1 MASEKVTP
9 KKMVVGQRV
18 AVTIEKIAHGGHFI
32 ARHEGAV
39 IFVRHA
45 IPGEECTI
53 EISSVGSSFNRGDVV
68 SVEKASVDR
77 VSPPCSYAHRLGCGG
92 CDFQHIEISAQ
103 RKLKSDVIRE
113 QFARIAKMEI
123 DVEVEEVG
131 PALGWRTRATA
142 SVTKSGKIGFISAR
156 SHNVIAIDNCLITAP
171 GIEFSALSKKQWQ
184 TGAKIDLATSS
195 TGESFVSGDVT
206 ELMHEKVGDRVLEVS
221 NDSFWQSHVNA
232 PQVLTEIVS
241 EYANVQSG
249 EHVLD
254 LYGGVGLFT
263 SALIDAVGPTGRIDL
278 VEGSKSA
285 TADAKKNFSAHSNV
299 NIVTASVERAITRID
314 GGDVVILD
322 PPREGA
328 GKEVISELARISPR
342 AIVYVACDP
351 AALARD
357 TTYLQEVGYSLK
369 KMRAFDLF
377 PMTHQIET
385 VALYEHNKVS

>member
-18 AVTIEKIAHGGHFI
+18 AVTIEKVAHGGHFI

-53 EISSVGSSFNRGDVV
+53 EISSVGSSFNRGDVI
-68 SVEKASVDR
+68 SVEKPSVDR
-77 VSPPCSYAHRLGCGG
+77 VTPPCSYAHRLGCGG

-103 RKLKSDVIRE
+103 RKLKGDVIRE
-113 QFARIAKMEI
+113 QFARIAKIEV

-131 PALGWRTRATA
+131 PALGWRTRASA
-142 SVTKSGKIGFISAR
+142 SVTKSGKLGFISAR
-156 SHNVIAIDNCLITAP
+156 SHNVIAIENCPITAP
-171 GIEFSALSKKQWQ
+171 GIGFSTQAKKQWQ
-184 TGAKIDLATSS
+184 AGEKIDLATSS
-195 TGESFVSGDVT
+195 TGESYVT
-206 ELMHEKVGDRVLEVS
+206 GESKEVMHEKVGDNVLEVS
-221 NDSFWQSHVNA
+221 NDSFWQSHINA
-232 PQVLTEIVS
+232 PKVLTEIVS
-241 EYANVQSG
+241 EYANVHSG

-263 SALIDAVGPTGRIDL
+263 SALIGAVGPKGRIDL

-285 TADAKKNFSAHSNV
+285 TADAKRNFAAHSNV

-328 GKEVISELARISPR
+328 GKEVISELARIAPR

-357 TTYLQEVGYSLK
+357 TTYLHEVGYSLK

-377 PMTHQIET
+377 PMTHHIET
-385 VALYEHNKVS
+385 VALYEQNKVS

>member
-18 AVTIEKIAHGGHFI
+18 AVTIEKVAHGGHFI

-53 EISSVGSSFNRGDVV
+53 EISSVGSSFNRGDVI

-77 VSPPCSYAHRLGCGG
+77 VTPPCSYAHRLGCGG

-113 QFARIAKMEI
+113 QFARIAKMEV

-131 PALGWRTRATA
+131 PTLGWRTRATA
-142 SVTKSGKIGFISAR
+142 SVTKSGKLGFISAR
-156 SHNVIAIDNCLITAP
+156 SHNVIAIENCPITAP
-171 GIEFSALSKKQWQ
+171 GIGFSTHAKKQWQ
-184 TGAKIDLATSS
+184 AGEKIDLATSS
-195 TGESFVSGDVT
+195 TGESYVTGDSKEV
-206 ELMHEKVGDRVLEVS
+206 MHEKVGNNVLEVS

-232 PQVLTEIVS
+232 PKVLTEIVS

-263 SALIDAVGPTGRIDL
+263 SALIGAVGPKGRIDL

-285 TADAKKNFSAHSNV
+285 TADAKRNFASHSNV

-314 GGDVVILD
+314 RGDVVILD

-328 GKEVISELARISPR
+328 GKEVISELSRIAPR

-357 TTYLQEVGYSLK
+357 TTYLHEVGYSLK

-377 PMTHQIET
+377 PMTHHIET
-385 VALYEHNKVS
+385 VALYEQNKVS

>member
-18 AVTIEKIAHGGHFI
+18 AVTIEKVAHGGHFI

-53 EISSVGSSFNRGDVV
+53 EISSVGSSFNRGDVI
-68 SVEKASVDR
+68 SVEKPSVDR
-77 VSPPCSYAHRLGCGG
+77 VTPPCSYAHRLGCGG

-113 QFARIAKMEI
+113 QFARIAKMEV

-131 PALGWRTRATA
+131 PALGWRTRASA
-142 SVTKSGKIGFISAR
+142 SVTKSGKLGFISAR
-156 SHNVIAIDNCLITAP
+156 SHNVIAIENCPITAP
-171 GIEFSALSKKQWQ
+171 GIGFSTHAKKQWQ
-184 TGAKIDLATSS
+184 AGEKIDLATSS
-195 TGESFVSGDVT
+195 TGESYVT
-206 ELMHEKVGDRVLEVS
+206 GESKEVMHEKVGDNVLEVS
-221 NDSFWQSHVNA
+221 NDSFWQSHINA
-232 PQVLTEIVS
+232 PKVLTEIVS

-263 SALIDAVGPTGRIDL
+263 SALIGAVGPKGRIDL

-285 TADAKKNFSAHSNV
+285 TADAKRNFAAHSNV

-328 GKEVISELARISPR
+328 GKEVISELARIAPR

-357 TTYLQEVGYSLK
+357 TTYLHEVGYSLK

-377 PMTHQIET
+377 PMTHHIET
-385 VALYEHNKVS
+385 VALYEQNKVS

>member
-123 DVEVEEVG
+123 DVEVEEAG

-195 TGESFVSGDVT
+195 TGESFVTGDVT

-377 PMTHQIET
+377 PMTHHIET
-385 VALYEHNKVS
+385 VALYEQNKVS

>member
-123 DVEVEEVG
+123 DVEVEQVG

-377 PMTHQIET
+377 PMTHHIET

>member
-1 MASEKVTP
+1 
-9 KKMVVGQRV
+9 
-18 AVTIEKIAHGGHFI
+18 
-32 ARHEGAV
+32 
-39 IFVRHA
+39 
-45 IPGEECTI
+45 
-53 EISSVGSSFNRGDVV
+53 
-68 SVEKASVDR
+68 

-113 QFARIAKMEI
+113 QFARIAKMEV

-142 SVTKSGKIGFISAR
+142 SVTKSGKLGFISAR
-156 SHNVIAIDNCLITAP
+156 SHNVIAIENCPITAP
-171 GIEFSALSKKQWQ
+171 GIQFSTLAKKQWQ
-184 TGAKIDLATSS
+184 PGEKIDLATSS
-195 TGESFVSGDVT
+195 TGESYVTGDNT
-206 ELMHEKVGDRVLEVS
+206 ELMHEKVGESVLEVS
-221 NDSFWQSHVNA
+221 NDSFWQSHINA
-232 PQVLTEIVS
+232 PRVLTQIVS

-263 SALIDAVGPTGRIDL
+263 SAFIDHVGPTGRVDL

-285 TADAKKNFSAHSNV
+285 TADAKRNFAQYSNV

-328 GKEVISELARISPR
+328 GKEVISELARIAPR
-342 AIVYVACDP
+342 VIVYVACDP

-369 KMRAFDLF
+369 KIRAFDLF
-377 PMTHQIET
+377 PMTHHIET
-385 VALYEHNKVS
+385 VALYEQSNVS

>member
-1 MASEKVTP
+1 
-9 KKMVVGQRV
+9 MVVGQRV

-195 TGESFVSGDVT
+195 TGESFVTGDVT

-377 PMTHQIET
+377 PMTHHIET

>member
-18 AVTIEKIAHGGHFI
+18 AVTIEKVAHGGHFI

-53 EISSVGSSFNRGDVV
+53 EISSVGSSFNRGDVI
-68 SVEKASVDR
+68 SVEKPSVDR
-77 VSPPCSYAHRLGCGG
+77 VTPPCSYAHRLGCGG

-113 QFARIAKMEI
+113 QFARIAKMEV

-131 PALGWRTRATA
+131 PALGWRTRASA
-142 SVTKSGKIGFISAR
+142 SVTKSGKLGFISAR
-156 SHNVIAIDNCLITAP
+156 SHNVIAIENCPITAP
-171 GIEFSALSKKQWQ
+171 GIGFSTHAKKQWQ
-184 TGAKIDLATSS
+184 AGEKIDLATSS
-195 TGESFVSGDVT
+195 TGESYVT
-206 ELMHEKVGDRVLEVS
+206 GESKEVMHEKVGNNVLEVS
-221 NDSFWQSHVNA
+221 NDSFWQSHINA
-232 PQVLTEIVS
+232 PKVLTEIVS

-263 SALIDAVGPTGRIDL
+263 SALIGAVGPKGRIDL

-285 TADAKKNFSAHSNV
+285 TADAKRNFAAHSNV

-328 GKEVISELARISPR
+328 GKEVISELSRIAPR

-357 TTYLQEVGYSLK
+357 TTYLHEVGYSLK

-377 PMTHQIET
+377 PMTHHIET
-385 VALYEHNKVS
+385 VALYEQNKVS

>member
-18 AVTIEKIAHGGHFI
+18 AVTIEKVAHGGHFI

-53 EISSVGSSFNRGDVV
+53 EISSVGSSFNRGDVI
-68 SVEKASVDR
+68 SVEKPSIDR

-113 QFARIAKMEI
+113 QFARIAKMEV

-142 SVTKSGKIGFISAR
+142 SVTKSGKLGFISAR
-156 SHNVIAIDNCLITAP
+156 SHNVIAIENCPITAP
-171 GIEFSALSKKQWQ
+171 GIGFSTHAKKQWQ
-184 TGAKIDLATSS
+184 AGEKIDLATSS
-195 TGESFVSGDVT
+195 TGESYITGESKEV
-206 ELMHEKVGDRVLEVS
+206 MHEKVGNNVLEVS

-232 PQVLTEIVS
+232 PKVLTEIVS
-241 EYANVQSG
+241 EYANVHSG

-285 TADAKKNFSAHSNV
+285 TADAKRNFAAHSNV

-328 GKEVISELARISPR
+328 GKEVISELARIAPR

-357 TTYLQEVGYSLK
+357 TTYLHEVGYSLK

-377 PMTHQIET
+377 PMTHHIET
-385 VALYEHNKVS
+385 VALYEQNKVS

>member
-1 MASEKVTP
+1 MASEKAP
-9 KKMVVGQRV
+9 AKKMIVGQRI
-18 AVTIEKIAHGGHFI
+18 AVTIEKVAHGGHFI
-32 ARHEGAV
+32 ARHDGAV

-68 SVEKASVDR
+68 SVEKVSTDR

-113 QFARIAKMEI
+113 QFARIAKMDI
-123 DVEVEEVG
+123 DIEVEEVG
-131 PALGWRTRATA
+131 PALGWRTRAVA
-142 SVTKSGKIGFISAR
+142 SVTKSGKLGFISAR
-156 SHNVIAIDNCLITAP
+156 SHNVIAIENCPITAP
-171 GIEFSALSKKQWQ
+171 GIKFSTLAKKEWQ
-184 TGAKIDLATSS
+184 SGEKIDLATSS
-195 TGESFVSGDVT
+195 TGESYVTGDT
-206 ELMHEKVGDRVLEVS
+206 SELLHEKVGDNVLEVS
-221 NDSFWQSHVNA
+221 NDSFWQSHINA
-232 PQVLTEIVS
+232 PTVLTEIVS
-241 EYANVQSG
+241 EYAHVHNG

-263 SALIDAVGPTGRIDL
+263 SALIGQVGPTGRIDL
-278 VEGSKSA
+278 IEGSKSA
-285 TADAKKNFSAHSNV
+285 TTDAKRNFMDYKNVH
-299 NIVTASVERAITRID
+299 IVTASVERAITRIE

-357 TTYLQEVGYSLK
+357 TTYLQEVGFALK
-369 KMRAFDLF
+369 KIRAFDLF
-377 PMTHQIET
+377 PMTHHIET
-385 VALYEHNKVS
+385 VGLYERNEVS

>member
-18 AVTIEKIAHGGHFI
+18 AVTIEKVAHGGHFI

-53 EISSVGSSFNRGDVV
+53 EISSVGSSFNRGDVI
-68 SVEKASVDR
+68 SVEKPSVDR
-77 VSPPCSYAHRLGCGG
+77 VTPPCSYAHRLGCGG

-113 QFARIAKMEI
+113 QFARIAKMEV

-142 SVTKSGKIGFISAR
+142 SVTKSGKLGFISAR
-156 SHNVIAIDNCLITAP
+156 SHNVIAIENCPITAP
-171 GIEFSALSKKQWQ
+171 GIEFSTLAKKQWQ
-184 TGAKIDLATSS
+184 AGEKIDLATSS
-195 TGESFVSGDVT
+195 TGESYVT
-206 ELMHEKVGDRVLEVS
+206 GESKEVMHEKVGNNVLEVS

-232 PQVLTEIVS
+232 PKVLTEIVS
-241 EYANVQSG
+241 EYANAQSG

-263 SALIDAVGPTGRIDL
+263 SALIDQVGPKGRIDL

-285 TADAKKNFSAHSNV
+285 TADAKRNFAAHSNV

-328 GKEVISELARISPR
+328 GKEVISELARIAPR

-357 TTYLQEVGYSLK
+357 TTYLHEVGYSLK

-377 PMTHQIET
+377 PMTHHIET
-385 VALYEHNKVS
+385 VALYEQNKVS

>member
-18 AVTIEKIAHGGHFI
+18 AVTIEKVAHGGHFI

-53 EISSVGSSFNRGDVV
+53 EISSVGSSFNRGDVI
-68 SVEKASVDR
+68 SVEKPSVDR
-77 VSPPCSYAHRLGCGG
+77 VTPPCSYAHRLGCGG

-113 QFARIAKMEI
+113 QFARIAKMEV

-131 PALGWRTRATA
+131 PALGWRTRASA
-142 SVTKSGKIGFISAR
+142 SVTKSGKLGFISAR
-156 SHNVIAIDNCLITAP
+156 SHNVIAIENCPITAP
-171 GIEFSALSKKQWQ
+171 GIGFSTHAKKQWQ
-184 TGAKIDLATSS
+184 AGEKIDLATSS
-195 TGESFVSGDVT
+195 TGESYVT
-206 ELMHEKVGDRVLEVS
+206 GESKEVMHEKVGNNVLEVS

-232 PQVLTEIVS
+232 PKVLTEIIS
-241 EYANVQSG
+241 EYANVQGG

-263 SALIDAVGPTGRIDL
+263 SALIDAVGPKGRIDL

-285 TADAKKNFSAHSNV
+285 TADAKRNFAAHSNV

-328 GKEVISELARISPR
+328 GKEVISELARIAPR

-357 TTYLQEVGYSLK
+357 TTYLHEVGYSLK

-377 PMTHQIET
+377 PMTHHIET
-385 VALYEHNKVS
+385 VALYEQNKVS

>member
-18 AVTIEKIAHGGHFI
+18 AVTIEKVAHGGHFI

-53 EISSVGSSFNRGDVV
+53 EISSVGSSFNRGDVI
-68 SVEKASVDR
+68 SVEKPSVDR
-77 VSPPCSYAHRLGCGG
+77 VTPPCSYAHRLGCGG

-113 QFARIAKMEI
+113 QFARIAKMEV

-142 SVTKSGKIGFISAR
+142 SVTKSGKLGFISAR
-156 SHNVIAIDNCLITAP
+156 SHNVIAIENCPITAP
-171 GIEFSALSKKQWQ
+171 GIEFSTLAKKQWQ
-184 TGAKIDLATSS
+184 AGEKIDLATSS
-195 TGESFVSGDVT
+195 TGESYVT
-206 ELMHEKVGDRVLEVS
+206 GESKEVMHEKVGNNVLEVS

-232 PQVLTEIVS
+232 PKVLTEIVS
-241 EYANVQSG
+241 EYANAQSG

-263 SALIDAVGPTGRIDL
+263 SALVDQVGPKGRIDL

-285 TADAKKNFSAHSNV
+285 TADAKRNFAAHSNV

-328 GKEVISELARISPR
+328 GKEVINELARIAPR

-357 TTYLQEVGYSLK
+357 TTYLHEVGYSLK

-377 PMTHQIET
+377 PMTHHIET
-385 VALYEHNKVS
+385 VALYEQNKVS

>member
-18 AVTIEKIAHGGHFI
+18 AVTIEKVAHGGHFI

-53 EISSVGSSFNRGDVV
+53 EISSVGSSFNRGDVI
-68 SVEKASVDR
+68 SVEKPSVNR
-77 VSPPCSYAHRLGCGG
+77 VTPPCSYAHRLGCGG

-113 QFARIAKMEI
+113 QFARIAKIEV

-142 SVTKSGKIGFISAR
+142 SVTKSGKLGFISAR
-156 SHNVIAIDNCLITAP
+156 SHNVIAIENCPITAP
-171 GIEFSALSKKQWQ
+171 GIEFSTLAKKQWQ
-184 TGAKIDLATSS
+184 AGEKIDLATSS
-195 TGESFVSGDVT
+195 TGESYVT
-206 ELMHEKVGDRVLEVS
+206 GESKEVMHEKVGNYVLEVS

-232 PQVLTEIVS
+232 PKVLTEIVS
-241 EYANVQSG
+241 EYANAQSG

-263 SALIDAVGPTGRIDL
+263 SALIDQVGLKGRIDL

-285 TADAKKNFSAHSNV
+285 TADAKRNFAAHSNV
-299 NIVTASVERAITRID
+299 NIVTASIERAITRID

-328 GKEVISELARISPR
+328 GKEVISELARIAPR

-357 TTYLQEVGYSLK
+357 TTYLHEVGYSLK

-377 PMTHQIET
+377 PMTHHIET
-385 VALYEHNKVS
+385 VALYEQNKVS

>member
-18 AVTIEKIAHGGHFI
+18 AVTIEKVAHGGHFI

-53 EISSVGSSFNRGDVV
+53 EISSVGSSFNRGDVI

-77 VSPPCSYAHRLGCGG
+77 VTPPCSYAHRLGCGG

-113 QFARIAKMEI
+113 QFARIAKMEV

-131 PALGWRTRATA
+131 PTLGWRTRATA
-142 SVTKSGKIGFISAR
+142 SVTKSGKLGFISAR
-156 SHNVIAIDNCLITAP
+156 SHNVIAIENCPITAP
-171 GIEFSALSKKQWQ
+171 GIGFSTHAKKQWQ
-184 TGAKIDLATSS
+184 AGEKIDLATSS
-195 TGESFVSGDVT
+195 TGESYVTGDSKEV
-206 ELMHEKVGDRVLEVS
+206 MHEKVGDNVLEVS
-221 NDSFWQSHVNA
+221 HDSFWQSHINA
-232 PQVLTEIVS
+232 PKVLTEIVS

-263 SALIDAVGPTGRIDL
+263 SALIGAVGPKGRIDL

-285 TADAKKNFSAHSNV
+285 TADAKRNFAAHSNV

-328 GKEVISELARISPR
+328 GKEVISELARIAPR

-357 TTYLQEVGYSLK
+357 TTYLHEVGYSLK

-377 PMTHQIET
+377 PMTHHIET
-385 VALYEHNKVS
+385 VALYEQNKVS

>member
-123 DVEVEEVG
+123 DVEVEEAG

-377 PMTHQIET
+377 PMTHHIET
-385 VALYEHNKVS
+385 VALYEQNKVS

>member
-123 DVEVEEVG
+123 DVEVEEAG

-377 PMTHQIET
+377 PMTHHIET

>member
-18 AVTIEKIAHGGHFI
+18 AVTIEKVAHGGHFI

-53 EISSVGSSFNRGDVV
+53 EISSVGSSFNRGDVI
-68 SVEKASVDR
+68 SVEKPSVDR
-77 VSPPCSYAHRLGCGG
+77 VTPPCSYAHRLGCGG

-113 QFARIAKMEI
+113 QFARIAKMEV

-142 SVTKSGKIGFISAR
+142 SVTKSGKLGFISAR
-156 SHNVIAIDNCLITAP
+156 SHNVIAIENCPITAP
-171 GIEFSALSKKQWQ
+171 GIGFSTLAKKQWQ
-184 TGAKIDLATSS
+184 AGEKIDLATSS
-195 TGESFVSGDVT
+195 TGESYVTGDSKEV
-206 ELMHEKVGDRVLEVS
+206 MHEKVGNNVLEVS

-232 PQVLTEIVS
+232 PKVLTEIVS
-241 EYANVQSG
+241 EYANAQSG

-263 SALIDAVGPTGRIDL
+263 SALIDQVGPKGRIDL

-285 TADAKKNFSAHSNV
+285 TADAKRNFAAHSNV

-328 GKEVISELARISPR
+328 GKEVISELARIAPR

-357 TTYLQEVGYSLK
+357 TTYLHEVGYSLK

-377 PMTHQIET
+377 PMTHHIET
-385 VALYEHNKVS
+385 VALYEQNKVS

>member
-18 AVTIEKIAHGGHFI
+18 AVTIEKVAHGGHFI

-68 SVEKASVDR
+68 SVEKPSGDR

-113 QFARIAKMEI
+113 QFARIAKMEV

-131 PALGWRTRATA
+131 PAVGWRTRATA

-156 SHNVIAIDNCLITAP
+156 SHNVIAIDSCLITAP

-184 TGAKIDLATSS
+184 SGAKIDLATSS
-195 TGESFVSGDVT
+195 TGESYVTGDST
-206 ELMHEKVGDRVLEVS
+206 ELMHEKVGNNVLEVS
-221 NDSFWQSHVNA
+221 NDSFWQSHINA
-232 PQVLTEIVS
+232 PRVLTEIVS
-241 EYANVQSG
+241 EFANVQSG

-278 VEGSKSA
+278 VEGSKNA
-285 TADAKKNFSAHSNV
+285 TADAKRNFAQHSNV

-357 TTYLQEVGYSLK
+357 TTYLHDVGYSLK

-377 PMTHQIET
+377 PMTHHIET